1 MALFSSNRTVLLIAD
16 EALYIYT
23 AAARAVRLVETVPWD
38 APNFEKNVAGIIVR
52 DCGPNPLLIVN
63 DMVEQ
68 HYRKERVVRTGVSFM
83 DRSSIIR
90 RKLNVAF
97 PNYPVRAAFPLK
109 EKITKGENRLAA
121 DIYIFA
127 AVPETKQFNQTI
139 QAAKLSLRSISAF
152 CLLPV
157 ESSDLVKALSDKTGK
172 KRDGKS
178 KWAFF
183 MGQHRNGGLRQIVT
197 KDGELALTRMTP
209 ILESDEDPA
218 AWAQDV
224 HQEFKA
230 TMSYLARF
238 GYQDE
243 DGLNVTLIA
252 NPEAGAALESLIEE
266 QCHFTSLTSV
276 QAAKLLGI
284 SVGIQDDLRYAD
296 TLHVAWMNKKSKFI
310 LPMTAVSIDAV
321 SRPRQAAMAASVLLT
336 GGMLFLGYQLY
347 DSMQSLGTVMS
358 DIDSA
363 ESKISQLDVQY
374 QLEVKKKEELG
385 FDITLV
391 QSSIAVK
398 KQLNEQNIKLL
409 PMFYGIGQALGKE
422 GKVAGI
428 TVKQIEKSA
437 VTATAATDDPNAPKP
452 PTFEAILQ
460 MIYPSTTDVKLG
472 NKEVQDLGQRLTKF
486 LPGYEVEVTKLLKDF
501 EYSVGVDVQ
510 SGQTKQQENNQDFV
524 AEIRVR
530 GS

>member
-1 MALFSSNRTVLLIAD
+1 MSFFGSNRTILLIAD

-23 AAARAVRLVETVPWD
+23 ATTRAVRLVETVPWD
-38 APNFEKNVAGIIVR
+38 APNFEKNVAGIIIR

-127 AVPETKQFNQTI
+127 AVPDTKQFAQTI
-139 QAAKLSLRSISAF
+139 QAAKLSLMSIAAF

-157 ESSDLVKALSDKTGK
+157 ESSDMVKTLSEKASQ
-172 KRDGKS
+172 KRRAKS

-209 ILESDEDPA
+209 ILDSDEDPA
-218 AWAQDV
+218 AWAQEV

-238 GYQDE
+238 GYQAE
-243 DGLNVTLIA
+243 DGLDVTLIA
-252 NPEAGAALESLIEE
+252 NPEAGAALEGMIEE
-266 QCHFTSLTSV
+266 QCNFTSLTSM
-276 QAAKLLGI
+276 QASKILGL
-284 SVGIQDDLRYAD
+284 SLGIQDDLRYAD

-310 LPMTAVSIDAV
+310 LPMKAISIDEV
-321 SRPRQAAMAASVLLT
+321 SRPRQAAMVASVLLT

-347 DSMQSLGTVMS
+347 DSMQALGAVMQE
-358 DIDSA
+358 IDKS
-363 ESKISQLDVQY
+363 ESRIAQLDVQY

-391 QSSIAVK
+391 QSSITVK
-398 KQLNEQNIKLL
+398 KQLNEENIKLM

-422 GKVAGI
+422 GRLDGI
-428 TVKQIEKSA
+428 NVVRIQKPAASA
-437 VTATAATDDPNAPKP
+437 NEASADPAVPKP

-460 MIYPSTTDVKLG
+460 MTYPSTTDVKIG
-472 NKEVQDLGQRLTKF
+472 NQEVKDLGDRLTKF
-486 LPGYEVEVTKLLKDF
+486 LPGYEVQVTKLLKDF
-501 EYSVGVDVQ
+501 EYVEGITVTAGNKDVQ
-510 SGQTKQQENNQDFV
+510 DNKQDFV